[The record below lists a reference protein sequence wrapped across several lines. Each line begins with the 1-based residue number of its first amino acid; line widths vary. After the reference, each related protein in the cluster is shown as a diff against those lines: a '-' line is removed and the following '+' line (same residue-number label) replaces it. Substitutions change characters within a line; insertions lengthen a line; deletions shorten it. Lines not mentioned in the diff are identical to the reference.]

1 MIFPEKAIPER
12 NSAMT
17 KTNVVRLLEAA
28 SIPFET
34 MEYAVTEDDLSGV
47 TVAKKTGLEP
57 ERVFKTLVAVG
68 DKKGIAVF
76 CIPCNTE
83 LDLKKAAIVSGNKKV
98 EMLKLSELL
107 PTTGYIR
114 GGCSPVG
121 MKKLYPTYIHE
132 SAQSLD
138 KIYVSAGVRGAQVIL
153 SPTDLASF
161 IGADFADLTRD

>member
-17 KTNVVRLLEAA
+17 KTNVVRLLEAS

-114 GGCSPVG
+114 GGCSPIG
-121 MKKLYPTYIHE
+121 MKKAFPTYIDE
-132 SAQSLD
+132 TCVLWDTIAL
-138 KIYVSAGVRGAQVIL
+138 SAGMRGMQIILAPDDVIRYVGMT
-153 SPTDLASF
+153 S
-161 IGADFADLTRD
+161 ADLTE